1 MDKFIGKWAFPL
13 DDSLLEQS
21 ARRGEQYDFEKIAED
36 IIDKVHFE
44 PDDVV
49 LDLCCGNAALAK
61 IISKTCKEIHGVD
74 HSKALLE
81 TARKITGPAPTLPF
95 REGAHTAIDN
105 AKSQVSPEGGDLNEA
120 AVPNLH
126 LHLSDAM
133 TIDKLF
139 KEDFFDKSY
148 CYFSFQYFDKEKRE
162 LLLKKLSRVTKRKG
176 WIFIGDI
183 PDKTRM
189 WNFYPTKIKFYREK
203 ISRRVQL
210 KEGEC
215 DLGWWVDPKE
225 ITDWCARK
233 KLGVSIL
240 SQDESLPH
248 AHYRFDVL
256 IRNSK

>member
-21 ARRGEQYDFEKIAED
+21 ARRGAQYDLGKIAVD

-61 IISKTCKEIHGVD
+61 YVSKTCKEIHGVD
-74 HSKALLE
+74 HSEQLIA
-81 TARKITGPAPTLPF
+81 TAQKLISTRLSKDEIIRPSSPLRG
-95 REGAHTAIDN
+95 E
-105 AKSQVSPEGGDLNEA
+105 PEG
-120 AVPNLH
+120 VSIPNLH
-126 LHLSDAM
+126 LHLSDALS
-133 TIDKLF
+133 IDKLF
-139 KEDFFDKSY
+139 GEDQFDKSY
-148 CYFSFQYFDKEKRE
+148 CYFSFQYFNRYKRE
-162 LLLKKLSRVTKRKG
+162 ALLQKLSYVTKRKG
-176 WIFIGDI
+176 WIFLGDL

-189 WNFYPTKIKFYREK
+189 WNFYESPKKFYREK
-203 ISRRVQL
+203 ISRLLQF

-215 DLGWWVDPKE
+215 NLGWWIDPKE
-225 ITDWCARK
+225 ITQWCDRNRLCA
-233 KLGVSIL
+233 SIMP
-240 SQDESLPH
+240 QEKSLPH

>member
-13 DDSLLEQS
+13 DDSPLEQS
-21 ARRGEQYDFEKIAED
+21 ARRGKQYDFQKIAED

-44 PDDVV
+44 EEDMV
-49 LDLCCGNAALAK
+49 LDMCCGNAALAK
-61 IISKTCKEIHGVD
+61 FVAKTCREIHGVD
-74 HSKALLE
+74 HSKKLIE
-81 TARKITGPAPTLPF
+81 TAKKLKEKENI
-95 REGAHTAIDN
+95 
-105 AKSQVSPEGGDLNEA
+105 S
-120 AVPNLH
+120 NLH
-126 LHLSDAM
+126 LHFSDAM
-133 TIDKLF
+133 NIDKLF

-148 CYFSFQYFDKEKRE
+148 CYFSFQYFDAENRE
-162 LLLKKLSRVTKRKG
+162 LLLEKLSRVTQRKG
-176 WIFIGDI
+176 WIFLGDI
-183 PDKTRM
+183 PNKTRM

-215 DLGWWVDPKE
+215 DLGWWIDPKE
-225 ITDWCARK
+225 ITDWCGRK

-240 SQDESLPH
+240 PQDESLPH